1 MAISREI
8 SNFERGMLVGIPIG
22 AIAGPSVALVLFVL
36 IVCYDLGRPRI
47 VDVGQ
52 RLIDKYIGIDVSQPS
67 SLFDSGKEEERSNVI
82 SEDERTILT
91 RLLSRVNK
99 SSTPYRDRDRDRD
112 EGTKDPT

>member
-22 AIAGPSVALVLFVL
+22 AIAGPSIALVLFVL

-52 RLIDKYIGIDVSQPS
+52 KLMDKYLGIDVGATASSSYSETPS
-67 SLFDSGKEEERSNVI
+67 RTSNISDEEK
-82 SEDERTILT
+82 TLLAQ
-91 RLLSRVNK
+91 LLSRLAPNTK
-99 SSTPYRDRDRDRD
+99 TPSRNEDKAPD
-112 EGTKDPT
+112 E